1 MINEI
6 KKLLSLAKKQEKKIE
21 NLKELVERDFL
32 TGIYN
37 RRGFINETEKFLDE
51 LKLPANIKERRKLFV
66 IKNLSIIFIDL
77 DNIKIV
83 NDTFNHEA
91 GDKVLIQTAKLFK
104 KTLREID
111 VLARWGGD
119 EFVIALLGVNEK
131 EAFKVAE
138 KLRKKLMRLR
148 VNFKNKKIEI
158 TASFG
163 VISALTKKH
172 KKITINIHNLV
183 DKADKVMYKAKKD
196 FGKNFVVA
204 FHKKLR
210 TKK

>member
-1 MINEI
+1 MKEEFKKLRRLVKVHEKEI
-6 KKLLSLAKKQEKKIE
+6 K
-21 NLKELVERDFL
+21 NLKKLVERDFL

-37 RRGFINETEKFLDE
+37 RRGFINETKKFLDE

-77 DNIKIV
+77 DNIKVV
-83 NDTFNHEA
+83 NDTFNHEV
-91 GDKVLIQTAKLFK
+91 GDKVLIKTAKLFQR
-104 KTLREID
+104 TLREID
-111 VLARWGGD
+111 ILARWGGD

-138 KLRKKLMRLR
+138 KLRKKLMTLR
-148 VNFKNKKIEI
+148 VNFKNKKIGI

-163 VISALTKKH
+163 VIAALTKKH
-172 KKITINIHNLV
+172 KKTSLNIHDLIN
-183 DKADKVMYKAKKD
+183 KADKVMYKAKKD

-204 FHKKLR
+204 FHKKLH
-210 TKK
+210 TKR